1 MVITREI
8 REEIMKSVSNSIH
21 SILKDDEFLNSLVKK
36 VSDNVIKTLE
46 ARITTLEQKVKDNSA
61 VILELKDEA
70 NMLKYENEALSQKYD
85 QLDQFTRSNNI
96 RIFRLKEKPQEDVT
110 TEVINL
116 LTSHLG
122 VTINADDIYSCMR
135 VGKKLNNTPR
145 GILVKFLKP
154 NIKRNIYKNKKM
166 LKGSGVV
173 IKEDLTENRLKLM
186 DAAIERTTLRS
197 VWSSDGTI
205 YASKGGKVI
214 VIKNK
219 SDLGKL

>member
-122 VTINADDIYSCMR
+122 VTINADDIYS
-135 VGKKLNNTPR
+135 
-145 GILVKFLKP
+145 
-154 NIKRNIYKNKKM
+154 
-166 LKGSGVV
+166 
-173 IKEDLTENRLKLM
+173 
-186 DAAIERTTLRS
+186 
-197 VWSSDGTI
+197 
-205 YASKGGKVI
+205 
-214 VIKNK
+214 
-219 SDLGKL
+219 